1 MTIDNP
7 CLISNGQAIVF
18 NFPAGA
24 GGKMLQNCVGLS
36 RYCVLNKQEYI
47 AWQLRRPMPFESDF
61 YEQKLK
67 WILDCI
73 PPNASLVK
81 DWLAFEMDKD
91 GPHGIG
97 IFDFKK
103 RTPVTNPDT
112 YELAKAGLWCTLSVH
127 NFDSAIYYQK
137 YWPTLRHVSL
147 VNCEKFAKIT
157 LPKKNKHLEFDTD
170 WKTLGVTPPGLGFE
184 FDIDSCI
191 YNTEAF
197 VQQVEQ
203 LYKYLEFDDFNKD
216 YVAPYHTRYI
226 ELHQ

>member
-91 GPHGIG
+91 EPHGIG

-127 NFDSAIYYQK
+127 NFESARYYLG
-137 YWPTLRHVSL
+137 YWPTIQHVSL
-147 VNCEKFAKIT
+147 VNNENFARSA
-157 LPKKNKHLEFDTD
+157 LPKKNKQLTFDIE
-170 WKTLGVTPPGLGFE
+170 WATLGCTPPGLGFE
-184 FDIDSCI
+184 FDVDGCI
-191 YNTEAF
+191 YDTKAF
-197 VQQVEQ
+197 VQQVGE
-203 LYKYLEFDDFNKD
+203 LYKYLNFDDFNQD
-216 YVAPYHTRYI
+216 YIAQYHRRYI
-226 ELHQ
+226 EIH